1 LWSPGARGRRPVAWA
16 FVIALLPIA
25 FVGLVQLIPL
35 APATVATI
43 SPATDQ
49 FLREYDVAYQFA
61 ATTGA
66 ADYRHPLSIKP
77 AGTWLALAALGSLGL
92 LLVGTARAL
101 GHRSLRTL
109 ASGLVF
115 VGFLVALVGIVQS
128 GLYMHDPNPT
138 LKVYGFWETI
148 NKDTY
153 PFGPFVNRN
162 HFAGW
167 MLLALPVAIAYFCA
181 LVARGM
187 RGVRPTFRDRLL
199 WFSSSEASR
208 VILVGLAVL
217 VMGLSLVL
225 TLSRS
230 GTSCF
235 LLALAISG
243 WFVIRRQAA
252 GSRRHISLAYVATV
266 AVFSVGWAGLDAV
279 MERFSNAPT
288 DFWSR
293 FEVWKD
299 AWTMF
304 LAFPWLGSG
313 LNTFG
318 TATVLY
324 QSSLF
329 QTHHVEAHNDYVP
342 ASEHDPDKSKRGR
355 YRIADP
361 FVRFWFRH
369 VRRGWNRL
377 ETGQVDGVLRDVEAD
392 LDRLAAAAY
401 EDLCRQLV
409 EAGGLGPRRWSRVGR
424 WWNRSDEMD
433 VVGFADDG
441 GLLAGEAKWSSRPVG
456 VNVLDE
462 LRAKVERSG
471 LAANARDVTF
481 ALFSR
486 SGFTAALLTSSRA
499 RKDLVLVER
508 LTPKSLRE

>member
-1 LWSPGARGRRPVAWA
+1 LPPYFSILILLAVAWGAFAFGANYDWAYTPLFWASAAIGALGLWSPGARGRRPVAWA

-49 FLREYDVAYQFA
+49 FLRKYDVAYQFA
-61 ATTGA
+61 AITGA

-115 VGFLVALVGIVQS
+115 VGFLVALVGIIQS
-128 GLYMHDPNPT
+128 GLYTRDPNPT

-199 WFSSSEASR
+199 WFSSSDASR

-230 GTSCF
+230 GTTCF

-243 WFVIRRQAA
+243 GFVIRRQAA
-252 GSRRHISLAYVATV
+252 GSRRHISLAYVAIV

-293 FEVWKD
+293 FDIWKD
-299 AWTMF
+299 AWTIF

-324 QSSLF
+324 QSSLL
-329 QTHHVEAHNDYVP
+329 QTHHVEAHNDYVQLL
-342 ASEHDPDKSKRGR
+342 SEGG
-355 YRIADP
+355 IALA
-361 FVRFWFRH
+361 VVVVAAIVLLAREIRRRFRENADDQTTYWLR
-369 VRRGWNRL
+369 VGAT
-377 ETGQVDGVLRDVEAD
+377 TGLVAIAFQDIVEFSLQMPGIATLFAVVAAMAIWQPGDQRD
-392 LDRLAAAAY
+392 LD
-401 EDLCRQLV
+401 
-409 EAGGLGPRRWSRVGR
+409 
-424 WWNRSDEMD
+424 
-433 VVGFADDG
+433 
-441 GLLAGEAKWSSRPVG
+441 
-456 VNVLDE
+456 
-462 LRAKVERSG
+462 
-471 LAANARDVTF
+471 
-481 ALFSR
+481 
-486 SGFTAALLTSSRA
+486 
-499 RKDLVLVER
+499 
-508 LTPKSLRE
+508 